1 MILQVLKDVTRESH
15 LALERLMPLLDADL
29 ARADYR
35 RMVQKLFTYHKPLEA
50 LLSSSSS
57 FAEIGLDYSERAK
70 SSRLANDLRAL
81 GASANEVAQM
91 HLCASL
97 PPLAHPSHV
106 FGCLYVLEGATLG
119 GQIVTRHLQASLGLT
134 SETGASYFSGYGVR
148 TGPQW
153 KAFCALLTGYT
164 DRTGATTDIVD
175 GANATYATLTAWMHA
190 VDVEPTT
197 ASGTGSVARPV
208 LA

>member
-29 ARADYR
+29 AAAEYR

-50 LLSSSSS
+50 MLFSSPG
-57 FAEIGLDYSERAK
+57 FAEIGLDYAERAK
-70 SSRLANDLRAL
+70 TTRLANDLCAL
-81 GASANEVAQM
+81 GVSADEVAQM
-91 HLCASL
+91 HSCESL
-97 PPLAHPSHV
+97 PPLADPSHV

-134 SETGASYFSGYGVR
+134 PETGASYFSGYGVR

-153 KAFCALLTGYT
+153 KAFCALLTGYAA
-164 DRTGATTDIVD
+164 RTGADTDIVD
-175 GANATYATLTAWMHA
+175 GANATYETLTAWMHV

-197 ASGTGSVARPV
+197 ASGTGSVVRSV